1 MIYTVYI
8 LECSDFSLYTG
19 YTNNLIK
26 RVKDHNESKTGAR
39 YTKARRPV
47 RAVYTE
53 RYKTLSKALRR
64 EAEIKKLTRKRKL
77 ELIGKK

>member
-26 RVKDHNESKTGAR
+26 RIKDHNESKQGAR

-47 RAVYTE
+47 RVVHAE
-53 RYKTLSKALRR
+53 RFKSLSRALKR
-64 EAEIKKLTRKRKL
+64 EAEIKKLTRTKKL
-77 ELIGKK
+77 ELIKN